1 MQVRH
6 RSKSSLWFG
15 GAESAGD
22 VIDPLRP
29 RALRHL
35 TQTAGK
41 MSGEKPNNVNL
52 EVELEILPCCDVGH
66 KEAVIISRLYHHC
79 HLHHKWSA
87 HWS

>member
-1 MQVRH
+1 MRH

-35 TQTAGK
+35 TQAAGK
-41 MSGEKPNNVNL
+41 MSGETKQCQP
-52 EVELEILPCCDVGH
+52 G
-66 KEAVIISRLYHHC
+66 SRTRN
-79 HLHHKWSA
+79 SA
-87 HWS
+87 LL